1 MLDAGGLSGCIRLM
15 KFKFLLPLVVTL
27 VVAAGCAKTV
37 SGRHTAAVPFT
48 KDSIEGR
55 YERPT
60 AQVYMAAKEVVL
72 ANGLLLN
79 EVTQHNATNSV
90 VLALEGRVQEKKVF
104 IAVSEVDPKVSSV
117 IVQVRSNAGVRDI
130 DLAHELEKQIGIRLA
145 TH

>member
-1 MLDAGGLSGCIRLM
+1 M
-15 KFKFLLPLVVTL
+15 KVKFLLPLVLTL

-55 YERPT
+55 YERP
-60 AQVYMAAKEVVL
+60 AVQVYLAAKDVIL
-72 ANGLLLN
+72 ANGLLMN
-79 EVTQHNATNSV
+79 EVTQHNATNSA

-117 IVQVRSNAGVRDI
+117 IVQVRSNAGVRDL

-145 TH
+145 TTR